1 MNSEKNTTIVTAYF
15 KLPKS
20 KQPHSTYIEWM
31 QNMLMIQSPM
41 LIFCDEE
48 SLPEIQ
54 NFRGT
59 IFPTKIIVMS
69 FSDFF
74 SYRYFPIFE
83 NDYVFKDHERY
94 HDPYLYL
101 IWNEKSHFLKI
112 AAENNFF
119 LTDYFLWVD
128 IGCFRIP
135 NTKYIHWPDSSKFP
149 LDKILQLLVR
159 PFTTEESKCVSL
171 ETLPDFKYSHGRIGG
186 TIFGGNIQSILKWHD
201 VYYNMLE
208 YFISIDR
215 FIGKDQ
221 NIMTSVSLVHPDIV
235 HVVNPILGCRDIWFS
250 LQEYLS
256 L

>member
-15 KLPKS
+15 KLPKA
-20 KQPHSTYIEWM
+20 KQPHSKYIEWM
-31 QNMLMIQSPM
+31 QNMLMIQAPM

-48 SLPEIQ
+48 SLLEIQ
-54 NFRGT
+54 TFRGT

-69 FSDFF
+69 FSEFF
-74 SYRYFPIFE
+74 SYHYFLIFT
-83 NDYVFKDHERY
+83 KDHEKY

-112 AAENNFF
+112 AAEQNYFQ
-119 LTDYFLWVD
+119 TDFFLWVD

-149 LDKILQLLVR
+149 LDKILLLLVR
-159 PFTTEESKCVSL
+159 PFTTEESQCVSL
-171 ETLPDFKYSHGRIGG
+171 ETLPDFKYSDGRIGG
-186 TIFGGNIQSILKWHD
+186 TIFGGNIQSILKWYD
-201 VYYNMLE
+201 AYYNMLE

-221 NIMTSVSLVHPDIV
+221 NIMTSVSLVHTDLV
-235 HVVNPILGCRDIWFS
+235 HIVNPTLGCYDIWFF

-256 L
+256 Y